1 MVRLI
6 FVAVVAC
13 ISTASSAVVN
23 LSSGLVAKY
32 DFSGN
37 ADDSSG
43 NSFHGTV
50 FTASLAPDRFGN
62 ANNAYSF
69 NGTDSYISIGN
80 LSALNFGAG
89 DFSISTWVKLNGS
102 QNDKYFVSKYSGAGP
117 GYGVG
122 IGWGS
127 TPYGFIGTDDPT
139 FNQREIRS
147 NVDINDGAWHH
158 IVLTY
163 TQGVATHITLDNSG
177 IFVMGANLAGSK
189 NNSSPVLF
197 GKYDGAVSANYY
209 DGYIDEVAIYN
220 RALNQDEI
228 AALYLVPEP
237 SSLSLLLAGGTLLL
251 GIRKR
256 LNI

>member
-1 MVRLI
+1 MNR
-6 FVAVVAC
+6 VVALA
-13 ISTASSAVVN
+13 ILLMGSTAKSAVVN
-23 LSSGLVAKY
+23 LNYGLVGKY
-32 DFSGN
+32 EFSGN
-37 ADDSSG
+37 ASDSSG
-43 NSFHGTV
+43 NLFDGTV
-50 FTASLAPDRFGN
+50 FSASLAPDRFGN
-62 ANNAYSF
+62 ADSAYYF
-69 NGTDSYISIGN
+69 NGSDSYISLGN

-122 IGWGS
+122 LGWGS
-127 TPYGFIGTDDPT
+127 TPYGFIGTDSGS
-139 FNQREIRS
+139 QREIRA

-237 SSLSLLLAGGTLLL
+237 SSLSLLLVGGVVALA
-251 GIRKR
+251 RR
-256 LNI
+256 RNF